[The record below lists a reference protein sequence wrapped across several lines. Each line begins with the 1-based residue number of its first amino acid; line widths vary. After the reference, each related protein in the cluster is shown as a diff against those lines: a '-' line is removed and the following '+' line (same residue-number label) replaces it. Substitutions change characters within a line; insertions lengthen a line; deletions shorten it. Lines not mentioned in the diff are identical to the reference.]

1 MSTLNPKFRFGDEQ
15 EIRPWTH
22 MMDVPQLHGLG
33 PAANRLLESYSQLL
47 KVIHT
52 FSLERTQGA
61 FYTRARGP
69 VTFEI

>member
-1 MSTLNPKFRFGDEQ
+1 
-15 EIRPWTH
+15 